1 MIMNRID
8 YYFWV
13 NSDWAYLGA
22 DRLEAIAA
30 RHDATVDYKPVDL
43 PYVYSQTGGVLLS
56 QRSPE
61 RQAYRE
67 VELRRW
73 CARLGLKINTTPKFM
88 CPNGDLASCMVI
100 AAKQQGLN
108 VAGLSRAIGYAEWVN
123 EQDISSPDTLISI
136 AQSVGMDG
144 VSLLRGAEG
153 VGVRGLYMDY
163 TQQAIQAGV
172 FGSPSYV
179 YHCELFWG
187 QDRLDFLESKL
198 RSG

>member
-1 MIMNRID
+1 MKRID

-13 NSDWAYLGA
+13 NSDWADLGA

-30 RHDATVDYKPVDL
+30 RHGATVDYKPVDL

-67 VELRRW
+67 AELRRW
-73 CARLGLKINTTPKFM
+73 CARLGLKINLTPKFM

-108 VAGLSRAIGYAEWVN
+108 VAALSRAIGYAEWVN

-144 VSLLRGAEG
+144 MNLLRDAES

-163 TQQAIQAGV
+163 TQQAIQVGV

-179 YHCELFWG
+179 YQCELFWG